1 MLGHVMELSDAAMS
15 QCVAAAFLIGEAVP
29 ESICKADT
37 GQELAPSVSEAGRV
51 LPVLD
56 NARDFTPS

>member
-1 MLGHVMELSDAAMS
+1 MELSDAAMS
-15 QCVAAAFLIGEAVP
+15 QCIAAALLIGEAVP
-29 ESICKADT
+29 ESIYKADA
-37 GQELAPSVSEAGRV
+37 GPELAPSVSEAGSV